1 MARSNFKVFA
11 EAVDSSKVVSDAEY
25 AVNTQRI
32 GGVVPGL
39 AAADLHNKLY
49 KQATIMA
56 AAMAQVLVEQ
66 GQDALDS
73 DYAGLVASIKKTFM
87 LSLNG
92 EKPDAKGNLQKNF
105 VYSVEGKKPDSS
117 GNVSLNIDYLNA
129 MSFVGSVVITR
140 DNINPGTRLGG
151 TWQLLQSG
159 RYVRTAGAG
168 YPGGTMGGSDGFTLG
183 VNNLPAHG
191 HDASIYSADLSG
203 NFRSR
208 SNTFYGKNNSVS
220 NTLGYKAAN
229 GRFSV
234 QERGLRSEGNADSNQ
249 TEYICHFNGNHTHQ
263 ISIQSTGNGE
273 KVTFEPSYLCL
284 YFWVRTA

>member
-73 DYAGLVASIKKTFM
+73 DYAGLVASIKKTFL

-159 RYVRTAGAG
+159 RYIRTAGAG
-168 YPGGTMGGSDGFTLG
+168 YPGGTLGGSDGFTLG
-183 VNNLPAHG
+183 VNNLPAHS
-191 HDASIYSADLSG
+191 HDATIYG
-203 NFRSR
+203 VTNFEGSFIGA
-208 SNTFYGKNNSVS
+208 NQVGLDGGKTTGCFKRTGEWAGTCAHKGDAREVI
-220 NTLGYKAAN
+220 K
-229 GRFSV
+229 FS
-234 QERGLRSEGNADSNQ
+234 
-249 TEYICHFNGNHTHQ
+249 GNHTHQ
-263 ISIQSTGNGE
+263 ITIKSTGNGE
-273 KVTFEPSYLCL
+273 KVTFEPSYLLL

>member
-1 MARSNFKVFA
+1 MANSNFKVFA
-11 EAVDSSKVVSDAEY
+11 ESAAALNVVSDAEY
-25 AVNTQRI
+25 ATDTQRI
-32 GGVVPGL
+32 NGVVPGL
-39 AAADLHNKLY
+39 ASAALHNKLY

-56 AAMAQVLVEQ
+56 AALAQVLVEQ

-73 DYAGLVASIKKTFM
+73 DYAGLVASIKKTFL

-129 MSFVGSVVITR
+129 MSFVDSVVITR

-151 TWQLLQSG
+151 SWQLLQSG
-159 RYVRTAGAG
+159 CYIRTAGAG

-183 VNNLPAHG
+183 VNNIPAHG
-191 HDASIYSADLSG
+191 HDATIYGVA
-203 NFRSR
+203 NFEGSFIGANQVGLDGGKTTGCFKRTGEWAGTCSHKGDSR
-208 SNTFYGKNNSVS
+208 EVIK
-220 NTLGYKAAN
+220 
-229 GRFSV
+229 FS
-234 QERGLRSEGNADSNQ
+234 
-249 TEYICHFNGNHTHQ
+249 GNHTHQ
-263 ISIQSTGNGE
+263 IAIKSTGDGE

>member
-1 MARSNFKVFA
+1 MANSNFKVFA
-11 EAVDSSKVVSDAEY
+11 ESVAALNVVSDAEY
-25 AVNTQRI
+25 ATDTQRI
-32 GGVVPGL
+32 NGVVPGL
-39 AAADLHNKLY
+39 ASAALHNKLY

-56 AAMAQVLVEQ
+56 AAPAQVLVEQ

-73 DYAGLVASIKKTFM
+73 DYAALVASLKKSLV

-92 EKPDAKGNLQKNF
+92 EKPDKNGNIQKNF
-105 VYSVEGKKPDSS
+105 VYRVDGKKPDSS

-191 HDASIYSADLSG
+191 HEATVYGVA
-203 NFRSR
+203 NFEGSFIGANQVGLDGGKTTGCFKRTGEWAGTCSHKGDSR
-208 SNTFYGKNNSVS
+208 EVIK
-220 NTLGYKAAN
+220 
-229 GRFSV
+229 FS
-234 QERGLRSEGNADSNQ
+234 
-249 TEYICHFNGNHTHQ
+249 GNHTHQ
-263 ISIQSTGNGE
+263 ISIKSTGNGE

>member
-73 DYAGLVASIKKTFM
+73 DYAGLVASIKKTFI

-159 RYVRTAGAG
+159 LYIRTAGDGYAG
-168 YPGGTMGGSDGFTLG
+168 GALGGSETFTLT
-183 VNNLPAHG
+183 VNQLPSHG
-191 HDASIYSADLSG
+191 HGIEIYGA
-203 NFRSR
+203 
-208 SNTFYGKNNSVS
+208 
-220 NTLGYKAAN
+220 
-229 GRFSV
+229 
-234 QERGLRSEGNADSNQ
+234 
-249 TEYICHFNGNHTHQ
+249 GNHYHGTWGNGFNDPPFGIYTGVGKGIMGSDRGRDYDNYAYKTTNDGNHNHQ
-263 ISIQSTGNGE
+263 AVIKNTGNGD
-273 KVTFEPSYLCL
+273 KIKFEPPYLCL

>member
-73 DYAGLVASIKKTFM
+73 DYAGLVASIKKTFL

-159 RYVRTAGAG
+159 RYIRTAGAG

-191 HDASIYSADLSG
+191 HGIEIYGSG
-203 NFRSR
+203 SHTHVLNNPCDEVGFDVTGGGDGPRLRMAMGDNWPWHGIYYKTGMNF
-208 SNTFYGKNNSVS
+208 
-220 NTLGYKAAN
+220 A
-229 GRFSV
+229 
-234 QERGLRSEGNADSNQ
+234 
-249 TEYICHFNGNHTHQ
+249 GNHNHQ
-263 ISIQSTGNGE
+263 AVIKSTGNGE
-273 KVTFEPSYLCL
+273 KIKFEPSYLCL

>member
-1 MARSNFKVFA
+1 MASSNFKIFA
-11 EAVDSSKVVSDAEY
+11 EAVTALNVVSDAEY
-25 AVNTQRI
+25 ATDTQRI
-32 GGVVPGL
+32 NGVVPGL
-39 AAADLHNKLY
+39 ASAALHNKLY

-56 AAMAQVLVEQ
+56 AALAQVLVEQ

-105 VYSVEGKKPDSS
+105 VYSVEGRTPDKN
-117 GNVSLNIDYLNA
+117 GNVALDIDYLNA
-129 MSFVGSVVITR
+129 MSFVGSVVITK
-140 DNINPGTRLGG
+140 DNINPGTQIGG

-159 RYVRTAGAG
+159 RYVRTAGDGYAG
-168 YPGGTMGGSDGFTLG
+168 GSLGGSDGFVLTQKQ
-183 VNNLPAHG
+183 LPAHSHVATIYG
-191 HDASIYSADLSG
+191 AGNHKHDIY
-203 NFRSR
+203 
-208 SNTFYGKNNSVS
+208 VS
-220 NTLGYKAAN
+220 NWQTHGGSGGAGYQAH
-229 GRFSV
+229 
-234 QERGLRSEGNADSNQ
+234 ERRWGA
-249 TEYICHFNGNHTHQ
+249 TEEAGNHSHQ

>member
-1 MARSNFKVFA
+1 MASSNFKVFA
-11 EAVDSSKVVSDAEY
+11 EAVAALNVVSDAEY
-25 AVNTQRI
+25 ATDTQRI
-32 GGVVPGL
+32 NGVVPGL
-39 AAADLHNKLY
+39 ASAALHNKLY

-56 AAMAQVLVEQ
+56 AALAQVLVEQ

-73 DYAGLVASIKKTFM
+73 DYAALVASLKKSLV

-92 EKPDAKGNLQKNF
+92 EKPDKNGNIQKNF
-105 VYSVEGKKPDSS
+105 VYSVEGKTPDSK
-117 GNVSLNIDYLNA
+117 GNVALDIDYLNA

-191 HDASIYSADLSG
+191 HDATIYSADLRG
-203 NFRSR
+203 
-208 SNTFYGKNNSVS
+208 TFI
-220 NTLGYKAAN
+220 AAN
-229 GRFSV
+229 QVGADGGQTTGVFSRTGIWAGTCSHKGDAREV
-234 QERGLRSEGNADSNQ
+234 VK
-249 TEYICHFNGNHTHQ
+249 FNGNHSHQ
-263 ISIQSTGNGE
+263 ISINNTGNGE

>member
-1 MARSNFKVFA
+1 MARSNFKIFA

-73 DYAGLVASIKKTFM
+73 DYAGLVASIKKTFL

-159 RYVRTAGAG
+159 RYIRTAGAG

-191 HDASIYSADLSG
+191 HGIEIYGSG
-203 NFRSR
+203 SHTHVLNNPCDEVGFDVTGGGEGPRLRMAMGDNWPWHGIYYKTGMNF
-208 SNTFYGKNNSVS
+208 
-220 NTLGYKAAN
+220 A
-229 GRFSV
+229 
-234 QERGLRSEGNADSNQ
+234 
-249 TEYICHFNGNHTHQ
+249 GNHNHQ
-263 ISIQSTGNGE
+263 AVIKSTGNGE
-273 KVTFEPSYLCL
+273 KIKFEPSYLCL